1 MTIAEFIKKRLI
13 VESKNDY
20 LLDVPSA
27 WVFLTEEDDEED
39 PNDMQ
44 IWMEDY
50 LFPEITEEEI
60 EYINTQDFPDD
71 SSLKS
76 ALEANDFYYASKI
89 IKGVLESFC
98 KKPRESYFINDV
110 EGIHITV
117 PLKLLK

>member
-76 ALEANDFYYASKI
+76 ALEANDS
-89 IKGVLESFC
+89 G
-98 KKPRESYFINDV
+98 
-110 EGIHITV
+110 GQ
-117 PLKLLK
+117 